1 MKPGQ
6 TFKADLPEGEFLH
19 LSQICL
25 QDPKAGKNYV
35 QVQIGGK
42 TINLVCLEKDK
53 VEHQAVDLIF
63 GPDSPS
69 FLVKGSSEVHLAGY
83 MEPNEDDMGEEDE
96 EEKGKGTAAKA
107 SLKAAPKASPK
118 ATPKASPKA
127 AQQASPKAAAKT
139 AVSPKVAAAAAA
151 AVAADEEDDDDDENE
166 EGEEEE
172 EGEESEE
179 EEKPAAAKASPKV
192 APKAS
197 PKACPKVAAKAAE
210 EEDDDDEEGE
220 EEEEEEEE
228 GEEEE
233 EEAAAPPAKKAKTE
247 PKGAVKA
254 SAKADTASPDAEYL
268 KSLVDFLQKN
278 GNQKL
283 SELGSKVKRP
293 AGVPKMGSVLKSN
306 QDMFAI
312 TGDTVSLKK

>member
-1 MKPGQ
+1 MTFWGAALKPGQ
-6 TFKADLPEGEFLH
+6 TFKADLPEGECLH

-83 MEPNEDDMGEEDE
+83 MEPHDDDMGEEDE
-96 EEKGKGTAAKA
+96 EE
-107 SLKAAPKASPK
+107 
-118 ATPKASPKA
+118 
-127 AQQASPKAAAKT
+127 Q
-139 AVSPKVAAAAAA
+139 
-151 AVAADEEDDDDDENE
+151 
-166 EGEEEE
+166 GEEE
-172 EGEESEE
+172 
-179 EEKPAAAKASPKV
+179 
-192 APKAS
+192 
-197 PKACPKVAAKAAE
+197 
-210 EEDDDDEEGE
+210 D
-220 EEEEEEEE
+220 EEEE

-233 EEAAAPPAKKAKTE
+233 EEAVAPPAKKAKTE
-247 PKGAVKA
+247 AKAAAKA
-254 SAKADTASPDAEYL
+254 SAKADTASSDAEYV
-268 KSLVDFLQKN
+268 KSLVVFLQKN

-293 AGVPKMGSVLKSN
+293 AGAPKMGSVLKSN
-306 QDMFAI
+306 QDKFAI